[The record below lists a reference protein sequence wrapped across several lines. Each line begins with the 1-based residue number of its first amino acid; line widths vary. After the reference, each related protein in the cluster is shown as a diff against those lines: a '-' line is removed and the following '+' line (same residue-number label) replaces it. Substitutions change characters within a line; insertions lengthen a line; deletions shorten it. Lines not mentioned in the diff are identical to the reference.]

1 MMTNGARR
9 DRDEFSREEDYR
21 DFEQRDIDGGWPYDD
36 GAGPGAKPVANA
48 AYGETHANFDRERN
62 RGFRVT
68 KAERDGSE
76 APLASP
82 VLPETDHRELS
93 DQLEVDIHSAL
104 ENVSE
109 TTLSAVDIHVD
120 GHAVTLRGGV
130 DTPEERRMIE
140 LKVLGVAGVTTVRNL
155 INTIG
160 ADAHIPTDT
169 E

>member
-1 MMTNGARR
+1 MMTNGAR

-36 GAGPGAKPVANA
+36 GAGAGAKPVANA
-48 AYGETHANFDRERN
+48 AYGETDANFDRERN

-68 KAERDGSE
+68 KAEPDGSE
-76 APLASP
+76 APLVSP

-93 DQLEVDIHSAL
+93 DQLEADIHAAL
-104 ENVSE
+104 ENFSE
-109 TTLSAVDIHVD
+109 TTLSAVDLHVD
-120 GHAVTLRGGV
+120 GHVVTLRGDV
-130 DTPEERRMIE
+130 DTPGERRLIE

-160 ADAHIPTDT
+160 TDAHIPTDT